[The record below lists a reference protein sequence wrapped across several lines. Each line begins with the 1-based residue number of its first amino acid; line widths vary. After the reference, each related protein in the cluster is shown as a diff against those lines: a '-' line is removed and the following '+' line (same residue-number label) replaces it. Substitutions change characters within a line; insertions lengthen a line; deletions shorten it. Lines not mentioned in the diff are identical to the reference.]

1 MAANASA
8 EVTVDDRVATHCT
21 KCNSEDL
28 LFVEATRGAYGSGN
42 VIPLSPMFNF
52 WPMKPSVKVNRF
64 VCMTCGYCEEW
75 ILNAKDRELL
85 RRCYGPGS
93 LRAHNSARW
102 YRWGEN
108 VANLK
113 RRLFGTASTPSQ
125 LHQESK

>member
-1 MAANASA
+1 MADNASA
-8 EVTVDDRVATHCT
+8 EVTVEDRVARHCDR
-21 KCNSEDL
+21 CSSEDM
-28 LFVEATRGAYGSGN
+28 LFVEATRGGYGSGN

-52 WPMKPSVKVNRF
+52 FPMKPSVKVNRF

-75 ILNAKDRELL
+75 ILTAKDRELL

-93 LRAHNSARW
+93 RRAHISARW
-102 YRWGEN
+102 HRWGEY
-108 VANLK
+108 VAKLY

>member
-1 MAANASA
+1 MADNASA
-8 EVTVDDRVATHCT
+8 EFTVKDRVARRCI
-21 KCNSEDL
+21 KCSSEDM
-28 LFVEATRGAYGSGN
+28 LFVEATRGGYGSGN

-102 YRWGEN
+102 HRWGQKFSE
-108 VANLK
+108 LK
-113 RRLFGTASTPSQ
+113 Q
-125 LHQESK
+125 LWFS

>member
-1 MAANASA
+1 MADNASA
-8 EVTVDDRVATHCT
+8 EVTVEDHVARHCT
-21 KCNSEDL
+21 ECKSEDM

-93 LRAHNSARW
+93 LRAHYSARW
-102 YRWGEN
+102 HRWGEY
-108 VANLK
+108 VAKLK
-113 RRLFGTASTPSQ
+113 RRLFGTTSTPSQ